1 VLRRAKR
8 IRKDD
13 WRKNPVFG
21 QKMPVYAAFRDPSL
35 REAVLPNPPHPS
47 SEPSKMSRKQISLVL
62 ALVASLA
69 VTACGTSPTAP
80 SHDEPIIIVG
90 SGG

>member
-1 VLRRAKR
+1 
-8 IRKDD
+8 
-13 WRKNPVFG
+13 
-21 QKMPVYAAFRDPSL
+21 
-35 REAVLPNPPHPS
+35 
-47 SEPSKMSRKQISLVL
+47 MSRKQISLVL